1 VERAKAGRRARESP
15 AGRAD
20 AISARTAR
28 QAEVAAAA
36 AAAVAAEPYGRIN
49 LGALEEAAEQDGRL
63 FRVARLAARRS
74 SFGL

>member
-1 VERAKAGRRARESP
+1 MERAKAGRRARESP

-36 AAAVAAEPYGRIN
+36 ATVAAEPYGRIN